1 MSVDVTVSR
10 VDAPRAR
17 RLLPRLAT
25 VAFLIIVGGIAL
37 ASGRPPGALPADA
50 PDSAFSAARAMKHV
64 EAIARQ
70 PHPLGSAAEDPVR
83 AYIMDELKKLGL
95 EPQIQRPRD
104 ARERGSESESH
115 PSRSDAANIVAR
127 WRGSGPAGKK
137 ALLLSAHYDSVR
149 RGPGAGDDASGVAA
163 ILEGLRAL
171 KAMPPPERDIIVLI
185 NDGEEVGLHGADVF
199 ASEHPWARDVGV
211 VLNFEGRGNSGPSFM
226 FETSDGNGWL
236 IEQLARGSGFPMA
249 SSLTYEVYRL
259 MPNDTD
265 LTVYKRYG
273 MAGFNFAFVGGLSY
287 YHSPEDTPANL
298 DPRTLQHQGDNL
310 VGMALRLGG
319 LDLDDVRRDDVVY
332 FSILQRLVAIYP
344 MGWVVPLLVIA
355 VLAYLGVLALGLAR
369 GRIRLA
375 EVAAGFA
382 TFLAAAPAAVLAVGL
397 LWFALGGLLVK
408 SGIVVNRPNL
418 GGMPVSRYD
427 VALLAGSAVVAVL
440 VAAGVFAWSS
450 RRWSWEGLGLGAL
463 IWWLAAAAATSL
475 WMPGASYAFVWPLLA
490 ILIGQAVAFL
500 LLRGRSDAL
509 VASWLGAAPLLVLHL
524 MIIDGVFNGL
534 NIRMAPF
541 LMIPVVLVAAALV
554 PVAAQALGGPGI
566 RSAAVEGLNLI
577 TKARKDEN
585 AK

>member
-1 MSVDVTVSR
+1 MSMDVTDSGA
-10 VDAPRAR
+10 DGPRAR

-25 VAFLIIVGGIAL
+25 CTFLIVVGGMAL
-37 ASGRPPGALPADA
+37 ASGRPPDA
-50 PDSAFSAARAMKHV
+50 SPVDVPDFAFSAARAMRHV

-70 PHPLGSAAEDPVR
+70 PHPLGSAAAEPVR
-83 AYIMDELKKLGL
+83 AYIVDELKKLGL

-104 ARERGSESESH
+104 AREQSRESESD
-115 PSRSDAANIVAR
+115 PERSDVVNIVAR
-127 WRGSGPAGKK
+127 WRGTGPSEKK

-171 KAMPPPERDIIVLI
+171 KAMPPLERDIIVLI
-185 NDGEEVGLHGADVF
+185 NDGEEVGLYGADVF
-199 ASEHPWARDVGV
+199 AAEHPWAKDVGV

-249 SSLTYEVYRL
+249 SSMTYEVYRL

-273 MAGFNFAFVGGLSY
+273 MAGFNFAFVGGLAF

-298 DPRTLQHQGDNL
+298 DPRTLQHQGVNL

-319 LDLDDVRRDDVVY
+319 LDLDDVRRADVVY
-332 FSILQRLVAIYP
+332 FSILQRFMMIYP
-344 MGWVVPLLVIA
+344 MSWVMPLLGLA
-355 VLAYLGVLALGLAR
+355 VLAYIGVVALGLDR
-369 GRIRLA
+369 RRIRLA

-382 TFLAAAPAAVLAVGL
+382 TFLAAAPAAVLAVEV
-397 LWFALGGLLVK
+397 LWLALGGLLVK
-408 SGIVVNRPNL
+408 SGIVVNRPDL
-418 GGMPVSRYD
+418 GHGRGMPVSRYD

-440 VAAGVFAWSS
+440 VAASIFAWSA

-463 IWWLAAAAATSL
+463 LWWVAAAAATSL
-475 WMPGASYAFVWPLLA
+475 QMPGASYAFVWPLLA
-490 ILIGQAVAFL
+490 ILLGQAMAFL
-500 LLRGRSDAL
+500 VPRGSPVAL
-509 VASWLGAAPLLVLHL
+509 VASWLGAVPLLVLQL

-554 PVAAQALGGPGI
+554 PVAAQVLGG
-566 RSAAVEGLNLI
+566 RAASDSGFPI
-577 TKARKDEN
+577 PDSR
-585 AK
+585 